1 METIV
6 FATNN
11 PNKIREVQQLLG
23 SSYQFLSL
31 KEVGCTEELPETSP
45 TLEGNA
51 LEKARHLY
59 HNYHHD
65 CFSEDT
71 GLEVEALDGAPGV
84 ITAMYAGPE
93 RDAQLNM
100 NKVLRELAPH
110 SNRKAQFRTV
120 IALIIKGKEYL
131 FEGIVE
137 GVISPDLQGED
148 GFGYDPIFIPE
159 GETRTFAQMS
169 KEEKNAVSH
178 RGRAIAKLQAFLEKP
193 FNHG

>member
-23 SSYQFLSL
+23 SNYQFLSL
-31 KEVGCTEELPETSP
+31 EEVGCMEELPETSP

-59 HNYHHD
+59 HHYHHD

-71 GLEVEALDGAPGV
+71 GLEVEALNGAPGV
-84 ITAMYAGPE
+84 ITARYAGPE
-93 RDAQLNM
+93 RDARLNM
-100 NKVLRELAPH
+100 QKLLRELGPH
-110 SNRKAQFRTV
+110 TNRKARFRTV
-120 IALIIKGKEYL
+120 IALIINGKEYL
-131 FEGIVE
+131 FEGIVN
-137 GVISPDLQGED
+137 GSISHELQGED
-148 GFGYDPIFIPE
+148 GFGYDPVFIPE
-159 GETRTFAQMS
+159 GENRTFAQMS

-178 RGRAIAKLQAFLEKP
+178 RGRAIAKLQDFLKKQLH
-193 FNHG
+193 HG

>member
-23 SSYQFLSL
+23 NSYQFLSL

-59 HNYHHD
+59 HHYHHD

-100 NKVLRELAPH
+100 QKVLHELAPH
-110 SNRKAQFRTV
+110 ANRKAQFRTI

-137 GVISPDLQGED
+137 GVISHDLQGED

-159 GETRTFAQMS
+159 GQARTFAQMS
-169 KEEKNAVSH
+169 KEEKNAISH
-178 RGRAIAKLQAFLEKP
+178 RGRAIAKLQAFLKK
-193 FNHG
+193 

>member
-1 METIV
+1 MKTIV

-23 SSYQFLSL
+23 SNYQFLSL
-31 KEVGCTEELPETSP
+31 EEVGCTEELPETSA

-51 LEKARHLY
+51 LEKARHLN

-71 GLEVEALDGAPGV
+71 GLEVEALGGAPGV

-93 RDAQLNM
+93 RDANLNM
-100 NKVLRELAPH
+100 QKLLRELAPH
-110 SNRKAQFRTV
+110 AHRKARFRTV
-120 IALIIKGKEYL
+120 IALILKGKEYL

-137 GVISPDLQGED
+137 GSISHELRGED
-148 GFGYDPIFIPE
+148 GFGYDPVFIPV
-159 GETRTFAQMS
+159 GETRTFAQMA

-178 RGRAIAKLQAFLEKP
+178 RGRAIAQLQAFLEKQ

>member
-11 PNKIREVQQLLG
+11 PNKIKEVQQLLG

-31 KEVGCTEELPETSP
+31 KEVGCTEELPETTP

-93 RDAQLNM
+93 RDANLNM
-100 NKVLRELAPH
+100 QKVLRELATH
-110 SNRKAQFRTV
+110 ANRKARFRTV
-120 IALIIKGKEYL
+120 IALIIKGQEHL

-137 GVISPDLQGED
+137 GAISHNLQGED
-148 GFGYDPIFIPE
+148 GFGYDPIFMPE
-159 GETRTFAQMS
+159 GEARTFAQMS
-169 KEEKNAVSH
+169 KEEKNAISH
-178 RGRAIAKLQAFLEKP
+178 RGRAIAKLQAFLGKP

>member
-23 SSYQFLSL
+23 SNYQFLSL
-31 KEVGCTEELPETSP
+31 EEVGCQEELPETSP

-51 LEKARHLY
+51 LEKARYLLQ
-59 HNYHHD
+59 NYHQD

-84 ITAMYAGPE
+84 ITARYAGAE
-93 RDAQLNM
+93 RDPDLNM
-100 NKVLRELAPH
+100 QKLLRELAPFP
-110 SNRKAQFRTV
+110 NRKARFRTV
-120 IALIIKGKEYL
+120 IALLLKGEEYL

-137 GVISPDLQGED
+137 GEISTELQGED
-148 GFGYDPIFIPE
+148 GFGYDPVFMPE
-159 GETRTFAQMS
+159 GQSRTFAQMS
-169 KEEKNAVSH
+169 KAEKNAISH
-178 RGRAIAKLQAFLEKP
+178 RGRAIAKLQAFLEKQAD
-193 FNHG
+193 HG

>member
-23 SSYQFLSL
+23 NSYQFLSL

-51 LEKARHLY
+51 LEKARYLY
-59 HNYHHD
+59 NHYHHD

-93 RDAQLNM
+93 RDARLNM
-100 NKVLRELAPH
+100 QKVLRELAPH
-110 SNRKAQFRTV
+110 ANRKAQFRTI
-120 IALIIKGKEYL
+120 IALIIKGQEYL
-131 FEGIVE
+131 FEGIVQ
-137 GVISPDLQGED
+137 GVISHDLHGED
-148 GFGYDPIFIPE
+148 GFGYDPIFMPE
-159 GETRTFAQMS
+159 GQARTFAQMS
-169 KEEKNAVSH
+169 KEEKNAISH
-178 RGRAIAKLQAFLEKP
+178 RGRAIAKLQAFLAK
-193 FNHG
+193 

>member
-51 LEKARHLY
+51 LEKARHL
-59 HNYHHD
+59 HDNYHHD

-93 RDAQLNM
+93 RDASLNM
-100 NKVLRELAPH
+100 QKLLRELAPH
-110 SNRKAQFRTV
+110 ANRKAQFRTV
-120 IALIIKGKEYL
+120 IALIINEQEHL

-137 GVISPDLQGED
+137 GSISHNLHGED
-148 GFGYDPIFIPE
+148 GFGYDPIFIPD
-159 GETRTFAQMS
+159 GQTRTFAQMR
-169 KEEKNAVSH
+169 KEEKNAISH
-178 RGRAIAKLQAFLEKP
+178 RGRAIAKLQAFLEKQIS
-193 FNHG
+193 HG

>member
-137 GVISPDLQGED
+137 GVISPNLQGED